1 MNTLWAWADV
11 RDVADAHVAALLAP
25 GKLGGAEDRYFAA
38 AGTYDY
44 NEICK
49 IIERRFPELVREGGT
64 PHAAD
69 QGETPYHYKVNNA
82 RVKNELGVQLR
93 DLEESI
99 VDTVKSLLDYEDRTR
114 RGETREIM
122 LAPVVTKGKGPERKD
137 ANTPYSVGEGKTACH
152 CGGKS
157 GECTCAPESCACE
170 TCAKKTEQR
179 AADEKVSMEG
189 EKVAEKT
196 TKAVES
202 EESADKTEELANKTK
217 ELADKAKESADKT
230 KEAAEQAQTSP
241 GMKYAKLSGKID
253 CYCGKG
259 EDNCVC
265 PIETCGCNGCARK
278 RAGQAKFEREDL
290 GTRQGGGVS
299 LNEPMGEEMMDA

>member
-11 RDVADAHVAALLAP
+11 RDVAAAHVAALLSP
-25 GKLGGAEDRYFAA
+25 GKDGGVEDRYFVA

-82 RVKNELGVQLR
+82 RVKNELGIQLR

-114 RGETREIM
+114 RGETREVM

-137 ANTPYSVGEGKTACH
+137 ANIPYSVGEGKTACH
-152 CGGKS
+152 CGGQS

-170 TCAKKTEQR
+170 SCAKKIEQR

-189 EKVAEKT
+189 EKAAEKI
-196 TKAVES
+196 TKVVE
-202 EESADKTEELANKTK
+202 AA
-217 ELADKAKESADKT
+217 
-230 KEAAEQAQTSP
+230 EAAEQAQTQASP

-253 CYCGKG
+253 CYCGRG
-259 EDNCVC
+259 EDNCIC
-265 PIETCGCNGCARK
+265 PTETCGCRGCARK
-278 RAGQAKFEREDL
+278 RAGQAKFHRADF

-299 LNEPMGEEMMDA
+299 LKEPMGEEMMDA